1 MVFTSLVHLVDQ
13 LSVYTISLSH
23 TKVFDKWN
31 LQGKCSSWT
40 DLFLEAGYGEEQ
52 YYIFHLL
59 PCCLPLRAPF
69 HFSECAHSMKKP
81 TRNQDWYC
89 HKYFFLSKNKV
100 NITKYQPAQTRDV
113 MTLSRNFKNDNEYV
127 VVHNYNN
134 ETHETKLLLSLPVRV
149 PFLYSECPHSMTK
162 PKRIQ
167 NIIIVMN
174 ISLPGLNIYNL
185 LCFQQSTLK
194 YLHIVVLWAFRVW
207 AQILRNNVSTV

>member
-31 LQGKCSSWT
+31 LQGKCNSWT

-59 PCCLPLRAPF
+59 PCCLPMRAPF

-100 NITKYQPAQTRDV
+100 NRTKYQPARRMQQFHITSSSFY
-113 MTLSRNFKNDNEYV
+113 L
-127 VVHNYNN
+127 
-134 ETHETKLLLSLPVRV
+134 
-149 PFLYSECPHSMTK
+149 FLCD
-162 PKRIQ
+162 
-167 NIIIVMN
+167 
-174 ISLPGLNIYNL
+174 
-185 LCFQQSTLK
+185 LCFICLSHKL
-194 YLHIVVLWAFRVW
+194 VM
-207 AQILRNNVSTV
+207 